1 MGWCLNLLRWQG
13 TRVKTV
19 EHRTGIRPSVN
30 TEYRLYAVPS
40 LTRVQ
45 NSLNSQKKR
54 ITINGRAVHTK
65 IAPKKSRV
73 LILSNEY
80 LSSEMKEWWEPRKML
95 LFFSIAFAVLR
106 ISALYLTPRDAPLA
120 EEQLVNLTNQIDNLL
135 TVVDD
140 FPSSGG
146 TTTQLSVSSIHF
158 KKSRFPI
165 PIRKDIITLYQNV
178 TLTTVNATISL
189 EVRLSSILQKTCN
202 WPIHNSRLTS
212 AKTVQPPNPT
222 QQRSSISF
230 KQLTFPS
237 LPTCSTRWSIQNPYS
252 RTQTKERFRILNPC

>member
-1 MGWCLNLLRWQG
+1 
-13 TRVKTV
+13 
-19 EHRTGIRPSVN
+19 
-30 TEYRLYAVPS
+30 
-40 LTRVQ
+40 
-45 NSLNSQKKR
+45 
-54 ITINGRAVHTK
+54 
-65 IAPKKSRV
+65 
-73 LILSNEY
+73 
-80 LSSEMKEWWEPRKML
+80 ML

-106 ISALYLTPRDAPLA
+106 ISALHHLTTRDAPLA

-202 WPIHNSRLTS
+202 
-212 AKTVQPPNPT
+212 
-222 QQRSSISF
+222 
-230 KQLTFPS
+230 
-237 LPTCSTRWSIQNPYS
+237 
-252 RTQTKERFRILNPC
+252 